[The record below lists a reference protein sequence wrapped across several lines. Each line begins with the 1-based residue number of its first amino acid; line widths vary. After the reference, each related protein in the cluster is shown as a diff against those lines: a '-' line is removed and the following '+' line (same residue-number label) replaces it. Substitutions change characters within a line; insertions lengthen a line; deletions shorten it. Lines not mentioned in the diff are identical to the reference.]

1 MLDGLTRRDVLKLS
15 LAAGAVGAAA
25 PLLPGCKPVVD
36 KSAYPHPL
44 ETVSD
49 LEFAVLTKA
58 AEVVLPPVGVG
69 LPDHRELPI
78 LRNADHQISVWPA
91 SLREQVGDAL
101 VLFEYGA
108 VLLGWHF
115 RPFTRLE
122 ADQSRAYLVRWRTG
136 HRVQKAVYGAITR
149 ILLSAYW
156 QEEAT
161 WAAVGYEGPVYTR
174 VQIPSLG
181 NAPLPEE
188 RA

>member
-1 MLDGLTRRDVLKLS
+1 MLNGLTRRDVLKLS
-15 LAAGAVGAAA
+15 LAAGAVGVTA

-36 KSAYPHPL
+36 RSGYPHSL

-58 AEVVLPPVGVG
+58 AEVVLPPPGVG

-78 LRNADHQISVWPA
+78 VRNVDHQLSGWPSSV
-91 SLREQVGDAL
+91 REQVEDGL
-101 VLFEYGA
+101 TLFEYGA
-108 VLLGWHF
+108 ILLGWHF
-115 RPFTRLE
+115 KPFTRLGS
-122 ADQSRAYLVRWRTG
+122 DQARDYLVCWRTG

-149 ILLSAYW
+149 LLLGAYW
-156 QEEAT
+156 QEEVT
-161 WAAVGYEGPVYTR
+161 WEPVGYGGPAHRR
-174 VQIPSLG
+174 VRIPSLG